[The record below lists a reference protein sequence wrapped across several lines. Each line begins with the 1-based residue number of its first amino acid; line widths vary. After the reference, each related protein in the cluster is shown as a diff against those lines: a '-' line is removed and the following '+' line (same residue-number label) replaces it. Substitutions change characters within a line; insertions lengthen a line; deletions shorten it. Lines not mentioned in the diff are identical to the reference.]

1 LPGTL
6 LVMDIQA
13 AAGIVFDARR
23 RLLLVRR
30 GREPAALT
38 WSVPGGKA
46 LPGETAEQTCVRELW
61 EETGLVVR
69 VDRLAGRVFRPAPS
83 GDRFVIDDFLCTV
96 VGGRLQAGDDAIE
109 AGWFDRAALE
119 RLPLVPELARAL
131 EGWGLLPD

>member
-1 LPGTL
+1 
-6 LVMDIQA
+6 MDIHA

-30 GREPAALT
+30 GREPAALS

-46 LPGETAEQTCVRELW
+46 LPGETAEQACVRELL

-69 VDRLAGRVFRPAPS
+69 VDRLAGRVFREAPG
-83 GDRFVIDDFLCTV
+83 GDRFVIDDFLCSV
-96 VGGRLQAGDDAIE
+96 VSGRLQAGDDATE
-109 AGWFDRAALE
+109 AGWFDRAALAG
-119 RLPLVPELARAL
+119 LPLVPELARTL